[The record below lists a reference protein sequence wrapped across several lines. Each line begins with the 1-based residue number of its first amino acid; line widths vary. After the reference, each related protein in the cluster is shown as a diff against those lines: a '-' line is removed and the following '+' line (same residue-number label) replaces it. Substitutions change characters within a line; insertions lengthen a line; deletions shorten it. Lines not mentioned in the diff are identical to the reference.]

1 MNFDQIAS
9 QILSAISLYSEILLC
24 ILAASVL
31 GWIVGFMMQ
40 RARYKKYLNQH
51 AEKWR
56 SRYAALEESSISD
69 AENLEE
75 QLQSLAKETK
85 SLQVTNRKLT
95 DTLKK
100 NDANIQKSRAET
112 IELNRQ
118 HTETH
123 ERLQRIIQHK
133 DLEIAELGNRLS
145 MGSHASRN
153 ADASA
158 KPTSKTQ
165 TSAKDLPLGIDS
177 DFDTAQTVAIAPS
190 HTFAEP
196 MDATVQMT
204 MAIPNQMVEQSQQ
217 NVKKDAGGDE
227 LDNTADLSNAGIE
240 ESTIVMD
247 EEAIAFIRRSKKPG

>member
-9 QILSAISLYSEILLC
+9 QVLSAVSLYSEILLC

-31 GWIVGFMMQ
+31 GWLVGFMMQ
-40 RARYKKYLNQH
+40 RTRYKKYLNQH
-51 AEKWR
+51 VEKWR

-75 QLQSLAKETK
+75 QLQSLAKQTK
-85 SLQVTNRKLT
+85 SLQATNRSLT

-100 NDANIQKSRAET
+100 NDASIQKSRAET

-133 DLEIAELGNRLS
+133 DREIAELGNRLS
-145 MGSHASRN
+145 MDSHASRN
-153 ADASA
+153 AGASA
-158 KPTSKTQ
+158 KLTSNTQ
-165 TSAKDLPLGIDS
+165 TSANDLPLSIDS

-204 MAIPNQMVEQSQQ
+204 MAIPSKMVEQNQQ
-217 NVKKDAGGDE
+217 DVKNNAAGAE
-227 LDNTADLSNAGIE
+227 LDNTADLSDAGIE

-247 EEAIAFIRRSKKPG
+247 EEAIAFIRRKKKPG